1 MSLKGNKG
9 NNSDMMA
16 DCVVITKPLYSLI
29 WAMTQGH
36 QEPALIVRHSALG
49 RESSESLSGTKHS
62 GNHTDWRDWGID
74 IAVSGKQPQ
83 S

>member
-9 NNSDMMA
+9 NNSDMME

-29 WAMTQGH
+29 WAMMQGP
-36 QEPALIVRHSALG
+36 QEPALIAGQSALR
-49 RESSESLSGTKHS
+49 REPSESLSGTKHS
-62 GNHTDWRDWGID
+62 GNHTDWRDWGSD
-74 IAVSGKQPQ
+74 IAVSGRQPQ